1 MATFTPQQ
9 IETILEQGEDSQH
22 QFKRNFSN
30 VDALA
35 AELAAFAN
43 AGGGHIFI
51 GVDDNSSISGL
62 KREDIARLNQLLSNA
77 SSQHVRPP
85 IHPTTQN
92 MALEQGT
99 IMIVHVTE
107 GLNKPYMDNQARI
120 WVKAGADKRHVTARE
135 EIQRM
140 FQETGLV
147 YAEETLIPDSSA
159 QHLNRILLAE
169 YVENRY
175 QQTLDE
181 LGLPL
186 EQVLQSLKLGKN
198 GQLNLAGLLL
208 FGKNPQLF
216 RPAFMVKAVYIDG
229 TDIAAQQYRDSED
242 IEGPLITQ
250 YEKTLAFI
258 TRNLHRL
265 QAGQGVNS
273 LGKLEIPEIT
283 LQEVLVNALIHR
295 DYFISAPIRI
305 LMFTDRLEIISP
317 GHLPN
322 HLTVEQIRFG
332 LSNMRNPVIA
342 SHATR
347 QMPYRGLGSGIPRA
361 LENHANIQLID
372 DREGNQFKVIM
383 QRPRQTSK
391 EVQHG

>member
-1 MATFTPQQ
+1 MDTQQ
-9 IETILEQGEDSQH
+9 VQTILAQGEDSRH
-22 QFKRNFSN
+22 QFKRNISN
-30 VDALA
+30 VDAFA
-35 AELAAFAN
+35 AELAALAN
-43 AGGGHIFI
+43 AGGGYILI

-62 KREDIARLNQLLSNA
+62 SREDISRLNQLLSNA

-92 MALEQGT
+92 MTLEQGI
-99 IMIVHVTE
+99 IMVITVPE
-107 GLNKPYMDNQARI
+107 GLNKPYVDNQGRI

-147 YAEETLIPDSSA
+147 YAEETPIADSSSKDL
-159 QHLNRILLAE
+159 HELLFAN
-169 YVENRY
+169 YIQTRY
-175 QQTLDE
+175 QKTLDE

-186 EQVLQSLKLGKN
+186 PQIIRSLKLGKDN
-198 GQLNLAGLLL
+198 VLNLAGLLL
-208 FGKNPQLF
+208 FGKNPQQF

-229 TDIAAQQYRDSED
+229 TDIASQHYRDSED
-242 IEGPLITQ
+242 IEGPLINQ
-250 YEKTLAFI
+250 YERALSFI

-265 QAGQGVNS
+265 QAGQGINS

-305 LMFTDRLEIISP
+305 LMFTDRVEIISP

-332 LSNMRNPVIA
+332 LSNMRNPIIA

-361 LENHANIQLID
+361 LENYANIQLID
-372 DREGNQFKVIM
+372 DRKGNQFKVIM
-383 QRPRQTSK
+383 QRPVADK
-391 EVQHG
+391 A

>member
-1 MATFTPQQ
+1 MDIKQLQ
-9 IETILEQGEDSQH
+9 TILAQGEDSQH
-22 QFKRNFSN
+22 QFKRNFTN
-30 VDALA
+30 VDSLA
-35 AELAAFAN
+35 AELVAFAN
-43 AGGGHIFI
+43 AGGGHLII
-51 GVDDNSSISGL
+51 GVEDSGNITGL
-62 KREDIARLNQLLSNA
+62 SREDIARLNQLLSNA

-92 MALEQGT
+92 MTLEQGM
-99 IMIVHVTE
+99 IMVVSVPE

-140 FQETGLV
+140 FQATGLI
-147 YAEETLIPDSSA
+147 YAEETLIPSTTPQDI
-159 QHLNRILLAE
+159 QRVRLAE
-169 YVENRY
+169 YFENRY
-175 QQTLDE
+175 QQTLE
-181 LGLPL
+181 ESGLPIA
-186 EQVLQSLKLGKN
+186 QIIKSLHIGN
-198 GQLNLAGLLL
+198 GQQLNLAGLLL
-208 FGKNPQLF
+208 FGKNPQQF

-229 TDIAAQQYRDSED
+229 TSIASQHYRDSED
-242 IEGPLITQ
+242 IEGSLIAQ
-250 YEKTLAFI
+250 YEKSLSFI

-273 LGKLEIPEIT
+273 LGKLEIPEIA

-305 LMFTDRLEIISP
+305 LMFTDRVEIISP

-322 HLTVEQIRFG
+322 HLTIAQIRFG
-332 LSNMRNPVIA
+332 LSNMRNPIIA

-361 LENHANIQLID
+361 LESYAFIQFVD

-383 QRPRQTSK
+383 QRPAQQGTTNHS
-391 EVQHG
+391 VAV

>member
-1 MATFTPQQ
+1 MDTQQ
-9 IETILEQGEDSQH
+9 VQTILAQGEDSQH
-22 QFKRNFSN
+22 QFKRNLTN
-30 VDALA
+30 ADAFA

-43 AGGGHIFI
+43 AGGGYILI
-51 GVDDNSSISGL
+51 GVEDNGNISGL
-62 KREDIARLNQLLSNA
+62 NREDITRLNQLLSNA

-92 MALEQGT
+92 MTLEQGM
-99 IMIVHVTE
+99 IMVVTVPE
-107 GLNKPYMDNQARI
+107 GLNKPYMDNQGRI
-120 WVKAGADKRHVTARE
+120 WAKAGADKRHVTARE

-140 FQETGLV
+140 FQASGLV
-147 YAEETLIPDSSA
+147 YAEETLIHDSST
-159 QHLNRILLAE
+159 QHLNRILLAD

-175 QQTLDE
+175 KQTLDE

-186 EQVLQSLKLGKN
+186 EQVVQSLKLGKN
-198 GQLNLAGLLL
+198 GHLNLAGLLL
-208 FGKNPQLF
+208 FGKNPQQF
-216 RPAFMVKAVYIDG
+216 RPVFMVKAVYIDG
-229 TDIAAQQYRDSED
+229 TDIASQHYRDSED
-242 IEGPLITQ
+242 IEGPLINQ
-250 YEKTLAFI
+250 YERALSFI

-273 LGKLEIPEIT
+273 LGKLEIPEIA

-305 LMFTDRLEIISP
+305 LMFTDRVEIISP

-332 LSNMRNPVIA
+332 LSNMRNPIIA

-361 LENHANIQLID
+361 LENYANIQLID

-383 QRPRQTSK
+383 QRPAADNT
-391 EVQHG
+391 

>member
-1 MATFTPQQ
+1 MATLTPRQ
-9 IETILEQGEDSQH
+9 IETILAQGEDSQH
-22 QFKRNFSN
+22 QFKRNFTN
-30 VDALA
+30 VDAFA

-43 AGGGHIFI
+43 ANGGYIFI
-51 GVDDNSSISGL
+51 GVDDNGSISGL
-62 KREDIARLNQLLSNA
+62 SREDIARLNQLLSNA
-77 SSQHVRPP
+77 SSQHARPP

-92 MALEQGT
+92 ITLEQGI
-99 IMIVHVTE
+99 IMVVAVPE
-107 GLNKPYMDNQARI
+107 GLNKPYMDNQGRI

-140 FQETGLV
+140 FQETGLI

-159 QHLNRILLAE
+159 QNLNRVLLAE

-175 QQTLDE
+175 KQTLDE
-181 LGLPL
+181 LGLPPD
-186 EQVLQSLKLGKN
+186 QITQSLKLGKN

-229 TDIAAQQYRDSED
+229 TDIASQHYRDSED
-242 IEGPLITQ
+242 IEGPLINQ
-250 YEKTLAFI
+250 YERSLSFI

-305 LMFTDRLEIISP
+305 LMFTDRVEIISP

-322 HLTVEQIRFG
+322 HLTIEQIRFG
-332 LSNMRNPVIA
+332 LSNMRNPIIA

-361 LENHANIQLID
+361 LENYANIQLID
-372 DREGNQFKVIM
+372 DREGNQFKVVM
-383 QRPRQTSK
+383 QRPALEK
-391 EVQHG
+391 I

>member
-1 MATFTPQQ
+1 MDTQQ
-9 IETILEQGEDSQH
+9 VQIILAQGEDSRH
-22 QFKRNFSN
+22 QFKRNLTN
-30 VDALA
+30 ADAFA
-35 AELAAFAN
+35 AELVAFAN
-43 AGGGHIFI
+43 AGGGYILI
-51 GVDDNSSISGL
+51 GVEDNGNISGL
-62 KREDIARLNQLLSNA
+62 NREDIARLNQLLSNA

-92 MALEQGT
+92 MTLEQGM
-99 IMIVHVTE
+99 IMVVHVPE

-147 YAEETLIPDSSA
+147 YAEETLIPDSSI
-159 QHLNRILLAE
+159 QHLNKVLFAE

-175 QQTLDE
+175 KQTLDE

-186 EQVLQSLKLGKN
+186 EQIIQSLKLGKN
-198 GQLNLAGLLL
+198 GQLNLAALLL

-229 TDIAAQQYRDSED
+229 TDIASQHYRDSED
-242 IEGPLITQ
+242 IEGPLINQ
-250 YEKTLAFI
+250 YEHSLAFI
-258 TRNLHRL
+258 SRNLHRL

-295 DYFISAPIRI
+295 DYLISAPIRI
-305 LMFTDRLEIISP
+305 LMFTDRVEIISP

-332 LSNMRNPVIA
+332 LSNMRNPIIA

-361 LENHANIQLID
+361 LENYANIQLID
-372 DREGNQFKVIM
+372 DRKGNQFKVIM
-383 QRPRQTSK
+383 QRPVADK
-391 EVQHG
+391 A

>member
-1 MATFTPQQ
+1 MATLTPQQ
-9 IETILEQGEDSQH
+9 LATILAQGEDSQH
-22 QFKRNFSN
+22 QFKRNFTN

-35 AELAAFAN
+35 AELVAFAN
-43 AGGGHIFI
+43 VGGGYLLI
-51 GVDDNSSISGL
+51 GVDDNGSVSGL
-62 KREDIARLNQLLSNA
+62 SREEIARLNQLLSNA

-85 IHPTTQN
+85 VHPITQN
-92 MALEQGT
+92 MSLEKGM
-99 IMIVHVTE
+99 IMVVHVPE

-140 FQETGLV
+140 FQASGLV
-147 YAEETLIPDSSA
+147 YAEETLIPDSNNKDL
-159 QHLNRILLAE
+159 HELLLGN
-169 YVENRY
+169 YIQTRY
-175 QQTLDE
+175 QKTLDE
-181 LGLPL
+181 LGLSL
-186 EQVLQSLKLGKN
+186 GQIIRSLKLGSDD
-198 GQLNLAGLLL
+198 QLNLAGLLL
-208 FGKNPQLF
+208 FGKNPQQF
-216 RPAFMVKAVYIDG
+216 RPAFMVKAVYIEG
-229 TDIAAQQYRDSED
+229 TDIAGQHYRDSED
-242 IEGPLITQ
+242 IEGPLLNQ
-250 YEKTLAFI
+250 YERSLSFI

-305 LMFTDRLEIISP
+305 LMFTDRVEIISP

-322 HLTVEQIRFG
+322 HLTVEHIRFG
-332 LSNMRNPVIA
+332 LSNMRNPIIA

-361 LENHANIQLID
+361 LENYAALQLID
-372 DREGNQFKVIM
+372 DRAGNQFKVIM
-383 QRPRQTSK
+383 QRPAA
-391 EVQHG
+391 GNP